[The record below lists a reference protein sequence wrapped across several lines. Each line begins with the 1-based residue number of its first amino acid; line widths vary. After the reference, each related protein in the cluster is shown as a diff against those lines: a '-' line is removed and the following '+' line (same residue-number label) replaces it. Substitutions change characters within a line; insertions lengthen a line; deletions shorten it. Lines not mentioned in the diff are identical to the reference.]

1 VEKLERET
9 PERTDRRA
17 KTMHGQRLKKLKSIV
32 FDFDGTL
39 AELHL
44 DFPAMKRQILALAQ
58 EYFDCPL
65 PAPSAPALEWLETVV
80 SRLQESDAPAASE
93 LEKRSA
99 ALIKDIELDA
109 AYRGALFPFTRSILQ
124 TLGQEGIKI
133 AIITRNCEE
142 AVRIVFPDLDRY
154 CGGFLARDHVRRVK
168 PDPDHLLRALETIA
182 ALPENALMVGDHPLD
197 IQTGQR
203 AGILTAGVWSGTAT
217 EEELTRS
224 GADLTARNCEE
235 LITVLKERSLI

>member
-1 VEKLERET
+1 
-9 PERTDRRA
+9 
-17 KTMHGQRLKKLKSIV
+17 M
-32 FDFDGTL
+32 
-39 AELHL
+39 
-44 DFPAMKRQILALAQ
+44 
-58 EYFDCPL
+58 
-65 PAPSAPALEWLETVV
+65 
-80 SRLQESDAPAASE
+80 
-93 LEKRSA
+93 RSA
-99 ALIKDIELDA
+99 LQSLIKDIELDA
-109 AYRGALFPFTRSILQ
+109 AYRGSLFPFTRSILQ

-168 PDPDHLLRALETIA
+168 PDPDHLLRALETIEA
-182 ALPENALMVGDHPLD
+182 VPETALMVGDHPLD

-217 EEELTRS
+217 EEELARS

-235 LITVLKERSLI
+235 LITVLRERSLI

>member
-1 VEKLERET
+1 MH
-9 PERTDRRA
+9 ERTDCRA
-17 KTMHGQRLKKLKSIV
+17 KTMHSQRRQKLKSIV

-44 DFPAMKRQILALAQ
+44 DFPAMKRQIRALAQ
-58 EYFDCPL
+58 EYFDYPL
-65 PAPSAPALEWLETVV
+65 PVPSFPALEWLETLVG
-80 SRLQESDAPAASE
+80 SLQTSDAPAAWE
-93 LEKRSA
+93 LEKRAA

-109 AYRGALFPFTRSILQ
+109 AYRGSLFPFTRSILQ
-124 TLGQEGIKI
+124 TLRQEGIKI

-154 CGGFLARDHVRRVK
+154 CEGFLARDHVLRVK

-182 ALPENALMVGDHPLD
+182 ALPETALMVGDHPLD

-217 EEELTRS
+217 EEELVRS
-224 GADLTARNCEE
+224 GADLTASNCEE
-235 LITVLKERSLI
+235 LITALKERSLI

>member
-1 VEKLERET
+1 
-9 PERTDRRA
+9 
-17 KTMHGQRLKKLKSIV
+17 MHGQQQPKLKSIV

-44 DFPAMKRQILALAQ
+44 DFPAMKQQVRALAQ
-58 EYFDCPL
+58 EYFDYPL
-65 PAPSAPALEWLETVV
+65 SAPNAPALEWLETLVG
-80 SRLQESDAPAASE
+80 SLHASDAPAASE
-93 LEKRSA
+93 LEKRAA

-109 AYRGALFPFTRSILQ
+109 AHRGSLFPFTRPILQ

-154 CGGFLARDHVRRVK
+154 CEGFLARDHVRRVK

-182 ALPENALMVGDHPLD
+182 ASPETALMVGDHPLD
-197 IQTGQR
+197 IQTGRR

-217 EEELTRS
+217 EEELARS

-235 LITVLKERSLI
+235 LIIVLKERSLI

>member
-1 VEKLERET
+1 MHAHPPEKLE
-9 PERTDRRA
+9 
-17 KTMHGQRLKKLKSIV
+17 SIV

-44 DFPAMKRQILALAQ
+44 DFPAMKLQVRALAQ
-58 EYFDCPL
+58 KFFDYPL
-65 PAPSAPALEWLETVV
+65 PAQGGPALEWLETLVN
-80 SRLQESDAPAASE
+80 SLRASDDSAAFE
-93 LEKRSA
+93 LEKLGA
-99 ALIKDIELDA
+99 VLIKDIELEA
-109 AYRGALFPFTRSILQ
+109 AHRGSLFPFTRPILQ
-124 TLGQEGIKI
+124 ALGQDGIKI

-154 CGGFLARDHVRRVK
+154 CRGFLARDHVRQVK
-168 PDPDHLLRALETIA
+168 PYPNHLLFALKRIA
-182 ALPENALMVGDHPLD
+182 ASPETALMVGDHPLD

-217 EEELTRS
+217 EVELIRS

-235 LITVLKERSLI
+235 LITKLKQRGFI